1 MSAERLQQVAVQH
14 FADRGFA
21 AVGIRELSR
30 EVGVSSAT
38 LYHYAASKEA
48 VLAGIMRACLDEL
61 VTAAERGL
69 RSSDNPAGRLAALV
83 CVHVAMSALNPLTSR
98 VTDHE
103 LWSLTAENRA
113 QLIATRDRYEQLWT
127 AVLRVGQRTRVFALR
142 PSELRTTRLALIDMC
157 NGIAN
162 WYDPSGSLSVR
173 GLQRRYVEL
182 ACRLVG
188 IAQPVPVPA
197 ISVAVLASEPLRK
210 DQA

>member
-1 MSAERLQQVAVQH
+1 MSAERLQQAAVRR

-21 AVGIRELSR
+21 AVGIRELGR

-38 LYHYAASKEA
+38 LYHYAGSKEA

-61 VTAAERGL
+61 VSAAERGL
-69 RSSDNPAGRLAALV
+69 RSDDTSAERLAALV
-83 CVHVAMSALNPLTSR
+83 CVHVSMSALNPLTSR
-98 VTDHE
+98 VTDRE
-103 LWSLTAENRA
+103 LWSLTADNRA
-113 QLIATRDRYEQLWT
+113 QVIATRDRYEQLWS
-127 AVLRVGQRTRVFALR
+127 AVLRVGQRTGGFALR
-142 PSELRTTRLALIDMC
+142 PLELKTARLALIDMC

-188 IAQPVPVPA
+188 VAPPVSVPV
-197 ISVAVLASEPLRK
+197 ISVAVLASEPLWR
-210 DQA
+210 DNA